1 MSFLSRLSKAFGAF
15 FNILSGNSLQA
26 SKLTEPA
33 LSDID
38 KMPTQPTLSS
48 NAQLKQARNMSSVTQ
63 LLGALQREGR
73 LVDFLMEDIAQADDA
88 AIGAAARVVHAGC
101 KKVLDQYFELEPVW
115 PGEEGSLVTVNA
127 GFDPRR
133 IEVIGGGRELP
144 VTGTLAHGGWCI
156 RAANLPT
163 LTDAFLSDL
172 IQKAE
177 IER

>member
-15 FNILSGNSLQA
+15 FNILSGNSLEGSQLTDTT
-26 SKLTEPA
+26 SSEIDLTLTE
-33 LSDID
+33 
-38 KMPTQPTLSS
+38 SS
-48 NAQLKQARNMSSVTQ
+48 PSRHEQVEQSKNVSAVTQ

-73 LVDFLMEDIAQADDA
+73 LVDFLMEDITHADDA

-101 KKVLDQYFELEPVW
+101 KKVLDQYFELAPVW
-115 PGEEGSLVTVNA
+115 PGEEGSMVTVDS

-133 IEVIGGGRELP
+133 VEVIGGEHGLP
-144 VTGTLAHGGWCI
+144 ITGTLAHGGWCI

-163 LTDAFLSDL
+163 LTEAFLSDL